1 MQLGFTKGVFLILTV
16 CTIVFSLLLPF
27 PSTVFGA
34 SEQQKLDN
42 IQKEINKNRSKSAD
56 NEKTQSD
63 LEKEIEAADK
73 ALSVVQEKIDNLQS
87 EIDEVSAKMR
97 IVRGELS
104 DLRDQLIKKQDEL
117 NQALSELRRLNKQLG
132 DRAEEYYKN
141 NEVSYIEVLLSAES
155 FLDFLNKADFLA
167 RIVNQ
172 DTKLLKEIKNV
183 KADVEASKK
192 DIEMNE
198 EDTLEREAALQTE
211 IDRISALQKE
221 EKKERNSLSTLMSD
235 KKAILATIGDE
246 QAQIE
251 AKLVA
256 YARDAAELE
265 RIINASPSRG
275 GGTFIGTPSA
285 SGFQWP
291 VSGALTSYFGQ
302 RWGRMHEGIDIG
314 VPIGTPVVASK
325 AGVVSISSYYGGY
338 GYLIDIDHGGGVH
351 TRYGH
356 NSRLIASEGQAVS
369 RGQEIAKA
377 GSSGRS
383 TGPHVHFEI
392 RFNGAAYDPLNYLP

>member
-1 MQLGFTKGVFLILTV
+1 MQIGLTKRVFFILTSF
-16 CTIVFSLLLPF
+16 TIVFSLLLPF
-27 PSTVFGA
+27 PSTVLGA
-34 SEQQKLDN
+34 SERQKLEN
-42 IQKEINKNRSKSAD
+42 IRKEINKNRSKSAD
-56 NEKTQSD
+56 NEISESQ

-73 ALSVVQEKIDNLQS
+73 TLSEVQEKIDHLQS
-87 EIDEVSAKMR
+87 EIDEVRAKMR
-97 IVRGELS
+97 IVQGELS
-104 DLRDQLIKKQDEL
+104 ELNDQLLKNQNEL
-117 NQALSELRRLNKQLG
+117 NIALKDLRRLNKQLG

-141 NEVSYIEVLLSAES
+141 NEMSYIEVLLSAQS
-155 FLDFLNKADFLA
+155 FIDFLNKADFLA

-183 KADVEASKK
+183 KVDVEASKK
-192 DIEMNE
+192 DIEKNE
-198 EDTLEREAALQTE
+198 EDTQEREAELQTE
-211 IDRISALQKE
+211 IDRISALQNR
-221 EKKERNSLSTLMSD
+221 EKKERNSLTSLMND
-235 KKAILATIGDE
+235 KKSILAKIGDE
-246 QAQIE
+246 QAQIV
-251 AKLVA
+251 AKLEA
-256 YARDAAELE
+256 YQRDALKLE
-265 RIINASPSRG
+265 RAINTSPSRG

-291 VSGALTSYFGQ
+291 VQGTLTSRFGT

-314 VPIGTPVVASK
+314 VPTGTPVVAAKS
-325 AGVVSISSYYGGY
+325 GVVSIARYYGGY

-356 NSRLIASEGQAVS
+356 NSRLIAKEGQAVS
-369 RGQEIAKA
+369 RGQEISKA

>member
-1 MQLGFTKGVFLILTV
+1 MQLDFIKRVFFILMIY
-16 CTIVFSLLLPF
+16 TIAFSLLLPF
-27 PSTVFGA
+27 SSPVFGA
-34 SEQQKLDN
+34 TDQQKLDN
-42 IQKEINKNRSKSAD
+42 IRKEIEKNRNKSTE
-56 NEKTQSD
+56 NEKTQSE
-63 LEKEIEAADK
+63 LEKEIEEADK
-73 ALSVVQEKIDNLQS
+73 ALSDVQEEIDHLQS

-104 DLRDQLIKKQDEL
+104 NLKDQLIKNQNEL
-117 NQALSELRRLNKQLG
+117 NNALRELRRLNKQLG

-141 NEVSYIEVLLSAES
+141 NEMSYIEVLLSAES

-183 KADVEASKK
+183 KAEVEASKK
-192 DIEMNE
+192 DIEQNE
-198 EDTLEREAALQTE
+198 VDTQEREAELQTE
-211 IDRISALQKE
+211 IDRISSLQNR
-221 EKKERNSLSTLMSD
+221 EKNERNSLTGLMND
-235 KKAILATIGDE
+235 KKAILAKTGDE

-251 AKLVA
+251 AKLAA
-256 YARDAAELE
+256 YARDAADLE
-265 RIINASPSRG
+265 RIINSSPSRG

-291 VSGALTSYFGQ
+291 VSGTLTSRFGQ

-356 NSRLIASEGQAVS
+356 NSRLIAREGQAVS

-392 RFNGAAYDPLNYLP
+392 RFNGVAYDPLNYLP